1 MNQLHLQ
8 KNEQSI
14 GTVLWNVLTRPRSD
28 GREPDDGYWRMGVRT
43 ACERRSTE
51 PFLYQPSR
59 CFVAHCAMLG
69 EARRV
74 CTSHRLHSHPASCLI
89 IEVAGTV
96 SIGGRPQVSLGGW
109 FLFFRLRPCGVLFC
123 AVSCICGVSE
133 RQFVPYST
141 VQFNLIGWPYDFPE
155 MAAAF
160 CLTVTEYLRVDT
172 SRLPL
177 FGSEQAKLQPFPELM
192 WPC

>member
-1 MNQLHLQ
+1 M
-8 KNEQSI
+8 
-14 GTVLWNVLTRPRSD
+14 
-28 GREPDDGYWRMGVRT
+28 
-43 ACERRSTE
+43 
-51 PFLYQPSR
+51 
-59 CFVAHCAMLG
+59 
-69 EARRV
+69 

-133 RQFVPYST
+133 RQLVPYST

>member
-1 MNQLHLQ
+1 
-8 KNEQSI
+8 
-14 GTVLWNVLTRPRSD
+14 
-28 GREPDDGYWRMGVRT
+28 MG
-43 ACERRSTE
+43 
-51 PFLYQPSR
+51 
-59 CFVAHCAMLG
+59 
-69 EARRV
+69 
-74 CTSHRLHSHPASCLI
+74 ASCLI

-160 CLTVTEYLRVDT
+160 WFRAGETAAISRAHVAVLALCFLVHPDVPPCSARTARGLGHVRGRETQSRNAWVFWARLLRV
-172 SRLPL
+172 
-177 FGSEQAKLQPFPELM
+177 
-192 WPC
+192 

>member
-1 MNQLHLQ
+1 
-8 KNEQSI
+8 
-14 GTVLWNVLTRPRSD
+14 
-28 GREPDDGYWRMGVRT
+28 
-43 ACERRSTE
+43 
-51 PFLYQPSR
+51 LYQPSR
-59 CFVAHCAMLG
+59 CFVAHFAMLG

-74 CTSHRLHSHPASCLI
+74 CTSHRLHSHPASFAT
-89 IEVAGTV
+89 VGYRNGFDWRQAAGQ
-96 SIGGRPQVSLGGW
+96 IGRLV
-109 FLFFRLRPCGVLFC
+109 FVFRLRPCGVLFC
-123 AVSCICGVSE
+123 AVSCICGVST

-141 VQFNLIGWPYDFPE
+141 VQFNRIGWPYDSPE

-177 FGSEQAKLQPFPELM
+177 FGSKQAKLQPFPEVM